1 MNSAKVLQWLGSV
14 VSILVVAMI
23 IRTWNIPTDIADMR
37 STINAIQL
45 QLTGFDERLRYVER
59 YKIREDRK

>member
-23 IRTWNIPTDIADMR
+23 IRTWNIPTDIAFMS
-37 STINAIQL
+37 STMGEIQKKL
-45 QLTGFDERLRYVER
+45 SSLESRLLFIERL
-59 YKIREDRK
+59 DRNNN